1 MPLSKLSTD
10 KVPYQPQENTAQ
22 LNYVCVGDWVETS
35 HPGVEHGN
43 QGRPDDCRV
52 QVHLQNNSEGG
63 S

>member
-1 MPLSKLSTD
+1 MLLSKLSTGYG
-10 KVPYQPQENTAQ
+10 PYQPQENTSQ
-22 LNYVCVGDWVETS
+22 LNYVCVSHWVEAS

-43 QGRPDDCRV
+43 QGRPDNCRV

>member
-1 MPLSKLSTD
+1 MLLSKLST
-10 KVPYQPQENTAQ
+10 VYGPYQPQENTAQ
-22 LNYVCVGDWVETS
+22 LHYVCVGHRVETAD
-35 HPGVEHGN
+35 PGVEHGN